1 MEKRYPRFYK
11 IWSKV
16 LNFSEDIFTRTN
28 QGDIDDAKE
37 DDGANASFM
46 KICRIVVLYEK
57 GKDDENLTLT
67 LPYCTSPLK
76 VLRPWS

>member
-1 MEKRYPRFYK
+1 MEKRYHRFYK

-28 QGDIDDAKE
+28 QGDKDDAKE

-46 KICRIVVLYEK
+46 KVCTIVVLYEK
-57 GKDDENLTLT
+57 GKDDENFTLT
-67 LPYCTSPLK
+67 LSYVLPYGRS
-76 VLRPWS
+76 

>member
-1 MEKRYPRFYK
+1 MEKRYHRFYK

-28 QGDIDDAKE
+28 QGDKE

-46 KICRIVVLYEK
+46 KVCRIVVLYEK
-57 GKDDENLTLT
+57 RDDENFTLT
-67 LPYCTSPLK
+67 TEGLETM
-76 VLRPWS
+76 VLRAMDNLHSIR

>member
-1 MEKRYPRFYK
+1 MENRYHRFYK

-28 QGDIDDAKE
+28 QGDKE

-46 KICRIVVLYEK
+46 KVCRIVVLYEK
-57 GKDDENLTLT
+57 RDDENFTLT
-67 LPYCTSPLK
+67 TEGLETM
-76 VLRPWS
+76 VLRAMDNLQSIR

>member
-1 MEKRYPRFYK
+1 MERRYHRFYK

-28 QGDIDDAKE
+28 QGDKE

-46 KICRIVVLYEK
+46 KVCRIVVLNEK
-57 GKDDENLTLT
+57 GKDDENFTLT
-67 LPYCTSPLK
+67 LRYVLPYGRS
-76 VLRPWS
+76 

>member
-1 MEKRYPRFYK
+1 MEKRYHRFYK

-28 QGDIDDAKE
+28 QGDKE

-46 KICRIVVLYEK
+46 KVCRIVVLYEK
-57 GKDDENLTLT
+57 RDDENFTLT
-67 LPYCTSPLK
+67 TEGLETM
-76 VLRPWS
+76 VLRAMDNLQSIR

>member
-1 MEKRYPRFYK
+1 MEKRYHRFYK

-28 QGDIDDAKE
+28 QGDKDDAKE

-46 KICRIVVLYEK
+46 KVCRIVILNEK
-57 GKDDENLTLT
+57 RKDDENLSLT
-67 LPYCTSPLK
+67 LPYCTSLLK

>member
-28 QGDIDDAKE
+28 QGDKE

-46 KICRIVVLYEK
+46 KVCRIVVLYEK
-57 GKDDENLTLT
+57 RDDENFTLT
-67 LPYCTSPLK
+67 TEGLETM
-76 VLRPWS
+76 VLRAMDNLHSIR

>member
-1 MEKRYPRFYK
+1 MEKRYHRFYK

-28 QGDIDDAKE
+28 QGDAKE

-46 KICRIVVLYEK
+46 KVCRIVVLYEK
-57 GKDDENLTLT
+57 GKDDENFTLT
-67 LPYCTSPLK
+67 LSYVLPY
-76 VLRPWS
+76 